1 VINEPGHAHVELQ
14 VRPLDHEHAAL
25 LLWMASSGG
34 RSVAGSTDLA
44 TDGTFLVAYVNGQP
58 TGCGGYR
65 VFPADPSGDT
75 AEIAWM
81 YVRPCSRRTGLART
95 IMRELERCA
104 AYDGYRRVVVRF
116 GDEQP
121 GAHMLV
127 GVTGYRRSTE
137 YPSDQTGHIY
147 GKDLHREEDSDS
159 VP

>member
-1 VINEPGHAHVELQ
+1 VTSEPGRAHVEFQ
-14 VRPLDHEHAAL
+14 VRPRDHEHAAL
-25 LLWMASSGG
+25 LLGMASRGARSG
-34 RSVAGSTDLA
+34 SVDPDTGGA
-44 TDGTFLVAYVNGQP
+44 FLVAYVNGQP

-75 AEIAWM
+75 AEIAWV
-81 YVRPCSRRTGLART
+81 YIRPCSRRAGLARA
-95 IMRELERCA
+95 IMRELERWA
-104 AYDGYRRVVVRF
+104 AYDGYHRVVVRF

-121 GAHMLV
+121 GAHLLV
-127 GVTGYRRSTE
+127 GITGYRRSTE